1 MKLYEELS
9 KFHFSPSLYIS
20 GKRAL
25 NVLDSQN
32 QTGDWHRYDAWHHPN
47 AGVGLYQVAGKDC
60 QLDTTPYL
68 GDLGVFHANE
78 LVYDKM
84 GLPNF
89 GDTVYCATHARAIA
103 DLVIAEAFFTPPFR
117 GTSLFRTM
125 SLFDLDDFMGMPE
138 DKQKVY
144 DLLEIAIPKLPKE
157 QASHVSEWL
166 RLAKEK
172 NYDL

>member
-1 MKLYEELS
+1 MLYEELS
-9 KFHFSPSLYIS
+9 KFQFSPSLYIS

-25 NVLDSQN
+25 NIIDSQN
-32 QTGDWHRYDAWHHPN
+32 QTGDWHSYDAWYRPN
-47 AGVGLYQVAGKDC
+47 ACVGLYQVVGKGC

-78 LVYDKM
+78 LVYNKM

-125 SLFDLDDFMGMPE
+125 SLFDFDDFMGMPE

-144 DLLEIAIPKLPKE
+144 DLLQIAIPKLPKA
-157 QASHVSEWL
+157 QSDHVSEWL

>member
-1 MKLYEELS
+1 MLYEELS

-32 QTGDWHRYDAWHHPN
+32 QTGDWHSYDAWHRPN
-47 AGVGLYQVAGKDC
+47 ACVGLYQVVGKGC

-78 LVYDKM
+78 LVYEKM
-84 GLPNF
+84 GLPYF
-89 GDTVYCATHARAIA
+89 GDAVYCATHARAIA
-103 DLVIAEAFFTPPFR
+103 DLVIAEAFFTPPFMD
-117 GTSLFRTM
+117 TA
-125 SLFDLDDFMGMPE
+125 E

-144 DLLEIAIPKLPKE
+144 DLLQIAIPKLPKA
-157 QASHVSEWL
+157 QSDHVSEWL